1 MALFLIFV
9 KKQNKTKN
17 QNPKTVRMGYLL
29 SIGHKNE
36 DYSYICI
43 ICTLTLN
50 LSALA
55 CEISQLG
62 SLV

>member
-55 CEISQLG
+55 C
-62 SLV
+62 